1 MVAGRHGEAGTRR
14 CPGNVWAGELC
25 SGCVSLHVCPN
36 PRNTRKWRGCQLGA
50 LVTTSVRADS
60 LLVTGHRLAGT
71 LSDRGCARGLGGC
84 GNSLYFPANFAV
96 NLRLLLETGYKTQ
109 KKSAAE
115 GSRGEEGMS
124 VQPGRAGRALG
135 LPAPTSARPVHHPQG
150 CHPALGSS
158 VPPRLVPSPLEVLVH
173 VEQTSRWHAC
183 TGSFPPCVQ
192 LQQLQQ
198 PRGHGLGQGTQRSS
212 AERRGSKERAA
223 QKRGWAFWLEGWGG
237 VTRCP

>member
-36 PRNTRKWRGCQLGA
+36 PPNTRKWRGCQLGA

-60 LLVTGHRLAGT
+60 LLMTGHCLAGT

-109 KKSAAE
+109 KKVLRKEAE
-115 GSRGEEGMS
+115 GRKGCPSSPGGRGEPWGFQRPLVPAQS
-124 VQPGRAGRALG
+124 TTLRAV
-135 LPAPTSARPVHHPQG
+135 ARPWGAACHRGWCPLLWRSWSTWSRRADGMRAQAAS
-150 CHPALGSS
+150 HPACSCSS
-158 VPPRLVPSPLEVLVH
+158 
-173 VEQTSRWHAC
+173 A
-183 TGSFPPCVQ
+183 
-192 LQQLQQ
+192 QQ

-212 AERRGSKERAA
+212 AERR
-223 QKRGWAFWLEGWGG
+223 
-237 VTRCP
+237 